1 MTIGCLLDIFSTT
14 MYLDTVK
21 NKQGDKIYTRY
32 LLRESYREG
41 KKVKHRTIANLS
53 HCSPYDIEA
62 IRLALK
68 HKDQL
73 SEVIQGNT
81 KIKEGDN
88 LKQGLSVGAVWV
100 VSDFARQIGITA
112 ALGNTREGKLALW
125 QVIARVVDQGSRL
138 SAVRLAGYHAACEIV
153 GLGKFNEDHL
163 YNNLDWL
170 TEHQAAIEDR
180 LFKQNFSS
188 TGLYLYDVTSSYLEG
203 TENELGAFGYN
214 RDKKKGKLQIVIG
227 LLCNESGVPLSIEVF
242 TGNTNDTKTLL
253 PQVEKIKNRF
263 GGLEVTLVGDR
274 GMIKTTHLEEIKKS
288 ELHYITA
295 ITKPQIETLLKSG
308 TFQLELFDDALAEI
322 TTDDGIR
329 YVVRRNPVR
338 AKEIEK
344 SRDEKLENINQE
356 LLKQNSY
363 LKEHIKAKGETAL
376 KKITT
381 KVKRL
386 QASEWLSATI
396 ENGVITLSKDED
408 ALAAESKLD
417 GCYAIKTDL
426 KKEKVSKEIVHS
438 RYKDLTHV
446 EMAFRT
452 SKTVELEM
460 RPINVRLA
468 SRTRG
473 HVFVV
478 MLAYKI
484 VQELANRWREIDMT
498 VEEGIKELST
508 LCAIEIEIPGC
519 GKINKIPEA
528 RESVKNLIKAANVS
542 LPKTLPRKGVV
553 VTTKKKLTDSR

>member
-1 MTIGCLLDIFSTT
+1 

-21 NKQGDKIYTRY
+21 NKQGDKTYTRY

-53 HCSPYDIEA
+53 HCSPDEIEA
-62 IRLALK
+62 VRLALK
-68 HKDQL
+68 HKKQL
-73 SEVIQGNT
+73 TELLDGTT
-81 KIKEGDN
+81 KTREGDT

-100 VSDFARQIGITA
+100 IADIARQIGITA
-112 ALGNTREGKLALW
+112 ALGNTNEGKLALW
-125 QVIARVVDQGSRL
+125 QVIARVLDQGSRL
-138 SAVRLAGYHAACEIV
+138 SAVRLAGYHAACDIV

-163 YNNLDWL
+163 YTNLDWL
-170 TEHQAAIEDR
+170 AENQATIEDR
-180 LFKQNFSS
+180 LFKQSFSS

-203 TENELGAFGYN
+203 TQNELGAFGYN

-242 TGNTNDTKTLL
+242 SGNTNDTKTLL

-263 GGLEVTLVGDR
+263 GGGEVTLVGDR
-274 GMIKTTHLEEIKKS
+274 GMIKNTHLEEIRES
-288 ELHYITA
+288 GLHYITA
-295 ITKPQIETLLKSG
+295 ITKPQIEKLLKAG
-308 TFQLELFDDALAEI
+308 VLQLELFDTELAEI
-322 TTDDGIR
+322 ETAEGVR
-329 YVVRRNPVR
+329 YVMRRNPQR
-338 AKEIEK
+338 ALEIET
-344 SRDEKLENINQE
+344 SRQEKLGTINNAVT
-356 LLKQNSY
+356 KQNTY
-363 LKEHIKAKGETAL
+363 LQEHTKAKGEVAL
-376 KKITT
+376 KKITA
-381 KVKRL
+381 KIARL
-386 QASEWLSATI
+386 HTAEWLSATI
-396 ENGVITLSKDED
+396 ENRVITIVTDAE

-426 KKEKVSKEIVHS
+426 SKEMASKDTVHT

-460 RPINVRLA
+460 RPINVRLE

-484 VQELANRWREIDMT
+484 VQELAKRWRAIDLT

-508 LCAIEIEIPGC
+508 LCSIEVEMNGC
-519 GKINKIPEA
+519 GKINQIPEPRA
-528 RESVKNLIKAANVS
+528 SIKKLLKAANVR
-542 LPKTLPRKGVV
+542 LPDVLPSKGIIVS
-553 VTTKKKLTDSR
+553 TKKKLTDSR

>member
-1 MTIGCLLDIFSTT
+1 

-21 NKQGDKIYTRY
+21 NKQGDKVYTRY

-53 HCSPYDIEA
+53 HCSPDEIEA
-62 IRLALK
+62 VRLALK
-68 HKDQL
+68 HKKQL
-73 SEVIQGNT
+73 TELLDVTT
-81 KIKEGDN
+81 KTREGET

-100 VSDFARQIGITA
+100 IADIARQIGITA
-112 ALGNTREGKLALW
+112 ALGNTNEGKRALW
-125 QVIARVVDQGSRL
+125 QVIARVIDQGSRL
-138 SAVRLAGYHAACEIV
+138 SAVRLAGYHAACDII

-163 YNNLDWL
+163 YTNLDWL
-170 TEHQAAIEDR
+170 AENQATIEDR
-180 LFKQNFSS
+180 LFKQSFSS

-214 RDKKKGKLQIVIG
+214 RDKKRGKLQIVIG

-242 TGNTNDTKTLL
+242 SGNTNDTKTLL

-263 GGLEVTLVGDR
+263 GGGEVTLVGDR
-274 GMIKTTHLEEIKKS
+274 GMIKNTHLEEIRES
-288 ELHYITA
+288 GLHYITA
-295 ITKPQIETLLKSG
+295 ITKPQIEKLLKVG
-308 TFQLELFDDALAEI
+308 VLQLELFDNELAEI
-322 TTDDGIR
+322 ETADGVR
-329 YVVRRNPVR
+329 YVMRRNPQR
-338 AKEIEK
+338 ALEIEK
-344 SRDEKLENINQE
+344 SRQEKLGTINNAVT
-356 LLKQNSY
+356 KQNTY
-363 LKEHIKAKGETAL
+363 LQEHTKAKGEVAL
-376 KKITT
+376 KKITA
-381 KVKRL
+381 KIARL
-386 QASEWLSATI
+386 QATEWLSATI
-396 ENGVITLSKDED
+396 ENRVITIVTDAE

-426 KKEKVSKEIVHS
+426 SKEMASKETVHT

-460 RPINVRLA
+460 RPINVRLE

-484 VQELANRWREIDMT
+484 VQELAKRWRDIDLT

-508 LCAIEIEIPGC
+508 LCAIEVEMNGSGKVNQIPAPRASI
-519 GKINKIPEA
+519 KK
-528 RESVKNLIKAANVS
+528 LLKAAKVS
-542 LPKTLPRKGVV
+542 LPDVLPSKGIIVS
-553 VTTKKKLTDSR
+553 TKKKLTDSR